1 MRWRE
6 TMTTLDDLEAEF
18 YVDTGPGR
26 VLSKLAPRNIKGATA
41 VTAEALLE
49 DIGARV

>member
-1 MRWRE
+1 
-6 TMTTLDDLEAEF
+6 MTALEDFGSEF
-18 YVDTGPGR
+18 YVDAGPGR
-26 VLSKLAPRNIKGATA
+26 VLSKLVPRNVEGASA

>member
-1 MRWRE
+1 
-6 TMTTLDDLEAEF
+6 MTELEDLEAEF

-26 VLSKLAPRNIKGATA
+26 VLAKLAPRNIKGATA

>member
-1 MRWRE
+1 MDA
-6 TMTTLDDLEAEF
+6 LDDFGSEF

-26 VLSKLAPRNIKGATA
+26 VLAKLAPRCIKGASA